1 MEDYLFEGNISVKA
15 AVMGGMREV
24 MEIIADENK
33 RDKDTR
39 WILHRA
45 AERGIPIR
53 RTSREEIDAAA
64 SGHTHGGLLARC
76 GARRF
81 QPLDDLAEKGRFLAL
96 IEGIEDPFNF
106 GMILRTLYASGCDGV
121 VLPPRNWTSA
131 AAIVARAS
139 AGASEHLSMT
149 IAEDMETTIAALKD
163 QGIALI
169 CADRKDARCLYDY
182 SFPDRLCLA
191 IGGGDARAEPCRPFC
206 QRSECVHPLWPRS
219 AQRAQRR
226 QRKRCICFRDPAAAK
241 ILKAGN
247 LRLLFSLNTS
257 RSLPSRKCPYIFQA
271 AGAQWPPKH
280 PYEEAGS
287 CRHEHKR

>member
-121 VLPPRNWTSA
+121 VLPPRNSTSA

-139 AGASEHLSMT
+139 AGASEYLSMT

-191 IGGGDARAEPCRPFC
+191 IGGEMRGLSHA
-206 QRSECVHPLWPRS
+206 VRS
-219 AQRAQRR
+219 ASDQNVYIPYGREVRSALSAVSASAVFAFEILR
-226 QRKRCICFRDPAAAK
+226 QRK
-241 ILKAGN
+241 
-247 LRLLFSLNTS
+247 
-257 RSLPSRKCPYIFQA
+257 Y
-271 AGAQWPPKH
+271 
-280 PYEEAGS
+280 
-287 CRHEHKR
+287 